1 MHEIEPFYKWR
12 NKYISAEDEQSP
24 FYGQLNSETHYTH
37 SIYNHYIHPQW
48 DTFGS
53 ETLVAKQIWADYN
66 HSFTIIE
73 LMGEWND
80 LLYND
85 VMYLKTNIID
95 AIIESGVDKFIFIT
109 ENVLNFHFSDDLYYA
124 EWLEEIPDGWIV
136 FVNTQNQ
143 IITELNENAMENYI
157 NYNEP
162 LNKMS
167 WRSKKPLLIFDAI
180 NSVLNI

>member
-1 MHEIEPFYKWR
+1 M
-12 NKYISAEDEQSP
+12 
-24 FYGQLNSETHYTH
+24 
-37 SIYNHYIHPQW
+37 
-48 DTFGS
+48 
-53 ETLVAKQIWADYN
+53 
-66 HSFTIIE
+66 
-73 LMGEWND
+73 
-80 LLYND
+80 
-85 VMYLKTNIID
+85 
-95 AIIESGVDKFIFIT
+95 
-109 ENVLNFHFSDDLYYA
+109 NFHFSDDLYYA